1 MASYAFNSWVRTY
14 RWHQAFRETPL
25 TCLDSPQFQVVF
37 FKASDAPKF
46 QKGSSLILAFCV
58 LLVLFT
64 TLARYLQVRDQS
76 LAVARHAS
84 GAADLVSEAEDD
96 KKLDPEDL
104 PELATGTAP
113 SLA

>member
-1 MASYAFNSWVRTY
+1 MASYAFNSWVRSYYPTSTTLD
-14 RWHQAFRETPL
+14 APL
-25 TCLDSPQFQVVF
+25 ISVDIPQFQVVF

-76 LAVARHAS
+76 RAVARHAS
-84 GAADLVSEAEDD
+84 GAADLASEAEDD